1 MRLGDTPFGTNF
13 TMLER
18 MQKVKIQI
26 QQMEISF
33 NEKQSSQNCEM
44 CTFK

>member
-1 MRLGDTPFGTNF
+1 MRLGNTPFGTNF

-26 QQMEISF
+26 RQMEISF
-33 NEKQSSQNCEM
+33 NENKIHN
-44 CTFK
+44 KYKL

>member
-1 MRLGDTPFGTNF
+1 
-13 TMLER
+13 MLVLEQISQCWKK

-33 NEKQSSQNCEM
+33 DEKKSSQ
-44 CTFK
+44 